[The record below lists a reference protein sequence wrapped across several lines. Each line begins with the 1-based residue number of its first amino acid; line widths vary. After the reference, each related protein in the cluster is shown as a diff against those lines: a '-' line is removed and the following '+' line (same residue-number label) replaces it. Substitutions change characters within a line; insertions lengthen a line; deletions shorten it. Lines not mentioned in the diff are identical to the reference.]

1 MTQPTVAGDVFETR
15 NVLGNLPAELTLD
28 DVVLVEQGRHAGQ
41 FVLVQITG
49 VAQRVDARLMAQFAG
64 NPRPDAVE
72 ILQRIDRLLFR
83 GDVDAEQTG
92 HVRNPEQ

>member
-1 MTQPTVAGDVFETR
+1 MTQPTVAGNVFETG
-15 NVLGNLPAELTLD
+15 NVLGNLPAELTFN

-41 FVLVQITG
+41 FVLVEITG
-49 VAQRVDARLMAQFAG
+49 VAQRVDARLMAQLAG
-64 NPRPDAVE
+64 NPRPDAVK
-72 ILQRIDRLLFR
+72 ILQRIDRLFFR